1 MNLPNILSLFRIVL
15 IPVVAYLFYAGDL
28 ISATLVFIFACL
40 TDILDG
46 YIARKFNMITDL
58 GKILDPLAD
67 KGMQITV
74 LASMAFFVNLM
85 PWQVVL
91 FIFIKELVLC
101 LGGAVL
107 YNSNVVLG
115 SNWWGKAATVVTS
128 VCVISI
134 LFFHSIMSAT
144 VLCVFQFMPVIW
156 AVFSIIRYYILYT
169 KIKYKDES

>member
-1 MNLPNILSLFRIVL
+1 MNLPNILSLFRIAL
-15 IPVVAYLFYAGDL
+15 IPVTAYLFYIEETTA
-28 ISATLVFIFACL
+28 ATLVFICACL

-74 LASMAFFVNLM
+74 LGSMAFFAGLM

-91 FIFIKELVLC
+91 FIFVKELILC

-107 YNSNVVLG
+107 YNSRIIIG
-115 SNWWGKAATVVTS
+115 SSWWGKAATVVTS
-128 VCVISI
+128 LCVVII
-134 LFFHSIMSAT
+134 LFFHSSMNGAM
-144 VLCVFQFMPVIW
+144 LAFFQYMPVLW
-156 AVFSIIRYYILYT
+156 AVFSFIRYLIVYI
-169 KIKYKDES
+169 KIKIRGS